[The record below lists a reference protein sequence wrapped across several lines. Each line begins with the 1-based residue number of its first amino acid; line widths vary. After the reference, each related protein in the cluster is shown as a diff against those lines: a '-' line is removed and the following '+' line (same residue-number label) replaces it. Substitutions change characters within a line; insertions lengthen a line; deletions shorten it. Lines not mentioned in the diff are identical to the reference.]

1 MINQQKDAARQFA
14 NEWKDKGYEKGE
26 SQAFWNALLR
36 DIFGVRKPEQFIKYE
51 DQVLMDKSTGFI
63 DGYISS
69 TRVLI
74 EQKSLD
80 KDLAKPIRQ
89 SDGSFLTPFQQAKRY
104 IVELPVDRHPRW
116 VIVCNFREFHIY
128 DMNQPHGEPEIIY
141 LKDLP
146 KDYHRLSFI
155 VDTAA
160 LHLQKEM
167 QLSLEAGEI
176 VGKLYDAFAK
186 QYLNIETDAEEQKS
200 LNQLIV
206 RLVFC
211 LYAEDADLFRKD
223 QFHDYLARYAAPQ
236 TRGALIRLFDVLDR
250 TDEARDR
257 YLDPELAA
265 FPYVN
270 GGLFSS
276 EIVIP
281 QITDEIRGLL
291 LSEASVG
298 FDWSG
303 ISPTIFGAVF
313 ESTLNPETRRS
324 GGMHYTS
331 IENIHKVIDPL
342 FLDDLRAELAE
353 IRKIPGS
360 NFKRIQ
366 KRVREYRDRLPS
378 LKFLDPASGSGN
390 FLTETYL
397 SLRRLENEALEI
409 LERTPNAQP
418 LIRDGFKYV
427 SISQFY
433 GIEINDFAVAV
444 AQTALWIAESQM
456 NKETES
462 VVHFDLDSLPL
473 KSATNIHEGNA
484 LTLDWND
491 VVPAGELNYIMGNP
505 PFVGARWMSKEQK
518 SDVLAVFGEH
528 WKNTGDLDYVTC
540 WYKKTSDYIEG
551 TSIRAALV
559 STNSVAQGSSVANLW
574 KPLFEGGVHIDFA
587 HRTFR
592 WGSEAKNFAHVH
604 CVIVGFS
611 TAPNN
616 KPKIIYDNGVPQR
629 ARNIN
634 AYLCDAE
641 NVFIESR
648 RTPLCKIPE
657 IGIGNQPVDDGNYL
671 FSEEEM
677 EDFIK
682 AEPSSEK
689 YFRPWF
695 GAQEFIARKPRYCLY
710 LGNCT
715 PAELNRM
722 SNCKKRVAA
731 VREFRLKSKRKATQI
746 GANIPSNFL
755 ITNLPQSTYLVI
767 PTVSSERRQYVPIG
781 FMNPD
786 VICSDRVKIVPDATC
801 YHFGVL
807 ISSVHMSWMRA
818 VTGRLKSDY
827 NYSAKIVYNNFPW
840 PEPSEEQK
848 LKIEETAQAI
858 LDIRA
863 KYPDS
868 SFADLYDEV
877 TMPPDLRRAHEANDR
892 AVMKAYGFKPSLT
905 EPEIVARLLDLYQS
919 LTANQPLLPE
929 KKTKRSKK

>member
-14 NEWKDKGYEKGE
+14 NDWKDKGYEKGE

-155 VDTAA
+155 VDPAA

-250 TDEARDR
+250 TDGARDR

-291 LSEASVG
+291 LTEASVE

-313 ESTLNPETRRS
+313 ESTLNP
-324 GGMHYTS
+324 
-331 IENIHKVIDPL
+331 
-342 FLDDLRAELAE
+342 
-353 IRKIPGS
+353 
-360 NFKRIQ
+360 
-366 KRVREYRDRLPS
+366 
-378 LKFLDPASGSGN
+378 
-390 FLTETYL
+390 
-397 SLRRLENEALEI
+397 
-409 LERTPNAQP
+409 
-418 LIRDGFKYV
+418 
-427 SISQFY
+427 
-433 GIEINDFAVAV
+433 
-444 AQTALWIAESQM
+444 
-456 NKETES
+456 
-462 VVHFDLDSLPL
+462 
-473 KSATNIHEGNA
+473 
-484 LTLDWND
+484 
-491 VVPAGELNYIMGNP
+491 
-505 PFVGARWMSKEQK
+505 
-518 SDVLAVFGEH
+518 
-528 WKNTGDLDYVTC
+528 
-540 WYKKTSDYIEG
+540 
-551 TSIRAALV
+551 
-559 STNSVAQGSSVANLW
+559 
-574 KPLFEGGVHIDFA
+574 
-587 HRTFR
+587 
-592 WGSEAKNFAHVH
+592 
-604 CVIVGFS
+604 
-611 TAPNN
+611 
-616 KPKIIYDNGVPQR
+616 
-629 ARNIN
+629 
-634 AYLCDAE
+634 
-641 NVFIESR
+641 
-648 RTPLCKIPE
+648 
-657 IGIGNQPVDDGNYL
+657 
-671 FSEEEM
+671 
-677 EDFIK
+677 
-682 AEPSSEK
+682 
-689 YFRPWF
+689 
-695 GAQEFIARKPRYCLY
+695 
-710 LGNCT
+710 
-715 PAELNRM
+715 
-722 SNCKKRVAA
+722 
-731 VREFRLKSKRKATQI
+731 
-746 GANIPSNFL
+746 
-755 ITNLPQSTYLVI
+755 
-767 PTVSSERRQYVPIG
+767 
-781 FMNPD
+781 
-786 VICSDRVKIVPDATC
+786 
-801 YHFGVL
+801 
-807 ISSVHMSWMRA
+807 
-818 VTGRLKSDY
+818 
-827 NYSAKIVYNNFPW
+827 
-840 PEPSEEQK
+840 
-848 LKIEETAQAI
+848 
-858 LDIRA
+858 
-863 KYPDS
+863 
-868 SFADLYDEV
+868 
-877 TMPPDLRRAHEANDR
+877 
-892 AVMKAYGFKPSLT
+892 
-905 EPEIVARLLDLYQS
+905 
-919 LTANQPLLPE
+919 
-929 KKTKRSKK
+929 

>member
-1 MINQQKDAARQFA
+1 MTNERKKAARQFT
-14 NEWKDKGYEKGE
+14 ETWKGRGYEKGE
-26 SQAFWNALLR
+26 SQTFWNMLLR
-36 DIFGVRKPEQFIKYE
+36 DVLGVGKPETFIEYE

-63 DGYISS
+63 DGYIPAAK
-69 TRVLI
+69 VLI
-74 EQKSLD
+74 EQKSAD
-80 KDLAKPIRQ
+80 KDLSKPAKQ
-89 SDGSFLTPFQQAKRY
+89 SDGTFLTPFQQAKRY
-104 IVELPVDRHPRW
+104 IVDLPVDRHPRW
-116 VIVCNFREFHIY
+116 VITCNFREFHIY
-128 DMNQPHGEPEIIY
+128 DMNKPKGEPEILL

-146 KDYHRLSFI
+146 NEYHRLSFI
-155 VDTAA
+155 TDPAA

-167 QLSLEAGEI
+167 QVSLEAGEI

-186 QYLNIETDAEEQKS
+186 QYQRIDESRDEQKS

-206 RLVFC
+206 RIVFC
-211 LYAEDADLFRKD
+211 LYAEDAGLFAKD
-223 QFHDYLARYAAPQ
+223 QFHNYLSHYPAPQ
-236 TRGALIRLFDVLDR
+236 TRAALLRLFEILDQ
-250 TDEARDR
+250 TGPERDP

-276 EIVIP
+276 SIIVPQFTEEIC
-281 QITDEIRGLL
+281 GLIL
-291 LSEASVG
+291 NDASVD

-313 ESTLNPETRRS
+313 ESTLNPETRRL

-342 FLDDLRAELAE
+342 FLDDLREELAE
-353 IRKIPGS
+353 IRKLPLS
-360 NFKRIQ
+360 NPKKIQ
-366 KRVREYRDRLPS
+366 KRVMEYRNRLAD

-397 SLRRLENEALEI
+397 SLRRLENEALAI
-409 LERTPNAQP
+409 LEQTPGAQA

-456 NKETES
+456 NQETENI
-462 VVHFDLDSLPL
+462 VKFDLDSLPL
-473 KSATNIHEGNA
+473 KSTTNIREGNA

-491 VVPAGELNYIMGNP
+491 VVPAGGLNYIMGNP
-505 PFVGARWMSKEQK
+505 PFVGARWMSAEQK
-518 SDVLAVFGEH
+518 NDVIAVFSEH

-540 WYKKTSDYIEG
+540 WYKKATDYMEG

-592 WGSEAKNFAHVH
+592 WGSEAKNIAHVH
-604 CVIVGFS
+604 CVIIGFS

-616 KPKIIYDNGVPQR
+616 KPKIIFDDGVPQK
-629 ARNIN
+629 AKNIN

-648 RTPLCKIPE
+648 KTPLCKIPG

-671 FSEEEM
+671 FTEEEM
-677 EDFIK
+677 KAFIK
-682 AEPSSEK
+682 VEPSSAK

-722 SNCKKRVAA
+722 PNCKKRVSA
-731 VREFRLKSKRKATQI
+731 VRVFRAKSKRKSTQK
-746 GANIPSNFL
+746 GANIPANFL
-755 ITNLPQSTYLVI
+755 TTNLPQSTYLVI

-786 VICSDRVKIVPDATC
+786 VICSDRVKIVPNATC

-807 ISSVHMSWMRA
+807 LSSVHMSWMRA

-827 NYSAKIVYNNFPW
+827 NYSGKIVYNNFPW
-840 PEPSEEQK
+840 PEPAAEQK
-848 LKIEETAQAI
+848 LAIEETAKAI
-858 LDIRA
+858 LDARK

-877 TMPPDLRRAHEANDR
+877 TMPPDLRKAHEANDK
-892 AVMKAYGFKPSLT
+892 AVMKAYGWKTNLT
-905 EPEIVARLLDLYQS
+905 EPEIVARLMKLYQE
-919 LTANQPLLPE
+919 LTGG
-929 KKTKRSKK
+929 